1 MGKSGEV
8 RQKVYVEVIALHK
21 KDGTCEPMFV
31 TYKDG
36 RTFRIDRVL
45 DRRRAAGRHTGAV
58 GLRYSVEIGSTR
70 TFLFFENPRWFV
82 EGIVEVLDKR

>member
-36 RTFRIDRVL
+36 RTFRVKHID
-45 DRRRAAGRHTGAV
+45 
-58 GLRYSVEIGSTR
+58 
-70 TFLFFENPRWFV
+70 FV
-82 EGIVEVLDKR
+82 QKYFPDFRF